1 MPETKRLPIYEIEK
15 SFIEAL
21 QREGRVIV
29 QAPTGS
35 GKSTQIPQM
44 LYRGGFL
51 AQGEVVVLQPRRL
64 AARLLARRVAGELEV
79 KTGGLVGYQV
89 RFETHVSS
97 ETRIRFVTEGVL
109 LRQMLD
115 DHMLKEVSVLI
126 FDEFHERHLYG
137 DITLGRALQIQQE
150 HRPDL
155 RIVVMSATLE
165 AEKLQS
171 YLAPCQVLQ
180 SEGRTY
186 PVEVDYLSRS
196 PERKK
201 NEIWE
206 IAASETIRLLE
217 KHTIGDALVFM
228 PGGYEISRT
237 VELLKARLSGKEFE
251 ICPLHGELPPE
262 EQDRAVG
269 QSVRRKVIVSTNVAE
284 TSLTIEGVQL
294 VIDSGLVRMARFDP
308 NRGINSLTIEK
319 ISHASAE
326 QRRGRAGRT
335 SPGHCLRLW
344 TERDHGFRPEKELPE
359 VFRIDLS
366 EIILALKASGLKEM
380 SVFPWL
386 DAPLDESLQNAEKLL
401 RDLGAVHY
409 QSGEITEVGR
419 RMLAFPLHPR
429 YARMM
434 LAADHY
440 GCVPSIALMIA
451 LTQGRGILLRRVDK
465 ETERR
470 RDDVLGIDSR
480 SDFIRVLSAWKYAK
494 EARYS
499 VEVCR
504 ELGIHAQ
511 AARQAGKLADQFLA
525 IAKKRGLST
534 EVDLV
539 DGDELGKCLL
549 SGFSDQLAK
558 RMDKGTLRCDIV
570 HGRRGNLA
578 RSSAVHKSPLFVV
591 AEISEIEGK
600 RGEVSTV
607 LSMCSEVE
615 ESWLREFF
623 PGEFKEESIISL
635 DSSGKRVVERKRQLF
650 RDLVLEN
657 KESEGVSDDGAA
669 EILAVEIVSGRC
681 KLPAWDESVEQWIN
695 RVNCFS
701 TLFPEFEISSIAGEE
716 RKFLLTQA
724 CLGLRSFKEVKRLD
738 IWPTLSSWLVPEQ
751 AAAMEAYLPRHY
763 VLEGGRKV
771 KIRYL
776 EDGVAIL
783 SARIQELY
791 DVEGK
796 LSVAAGKLHL
806 KIEILA
812 PNQRPIQLTDDLGSF
827 WQKTY
832 PVIKP
837 ALAGRYPKHEWR

>member
-1 MPETKRLPIYEIEK
+1 MPEVKRLPIYEIEK
-15 SFIEAL
+15 SLLEAL
-21 QREGRVIV
+21 QQGGRVII

-35 GKSTQIPQM
+35 GKSTQIPQV

-51 AQGEVVVLQPRRL
+51 VKGEVVILQPRRL
-64 AARLLARRVAGELEV
+64 AARLLAKRVAAELAV
-79 KTGGLVGYQV
+79 KVGGLVGYQV
-89 RFETHVSS
+89 RFESHISP

-115 DHMLKEVSVLI
+115 DYLLKRVSVLI

-155 RIVVMSATLE
+155 KIVVMSATLE

-186 PVEVDYLSRS
+186 PVEVAYLTRS

-201 NEIWE
+201 SEIWD
-206 IAASETIRLLE
+206 IAALETIRLLE
-217 KHTIGDALVFM
+217 RHTIGNALIFM
-228 PGGYEISRT
+228 PGGYEIVRT
-237 VELLKARLSGKEFE
+237 VELLKARLSSKEFE
-251 ICPLHGELPPE
+251 VCPLYGELPPE
-262 EQDRAVG
+262 EQDRAIE
-269 QSVRRKVIVSTNVAE
+269 QTKRRKVIVSTNVAE

-308 NRGINSLTIEK
+308 NRGINALTIEK
-319 ISHASAE
+319 ISHTSAE

-335 SPGHCLRLW
+335 APGHCLRLW
-344 TERDHGFRPEKELPE
+344 TERDHEFRQEKELPE
-359 VFRIDLS
+359 IYRIDLS
-366 EIILALKASGLKEM
+366 EVILALKASGLKEV
-380 SVFPWL
+380 SLFPWL
-386 DAPLDESLQNAEKLL
+386 DAPLDESLENAEKLL

-409 QSGEITEVGR
+409 QNGEITEVGR

-440 GCVPSIALMIA
+440 GCVPSMALMIA
-451 LTQGRGILLRRVDK
+451 LVQGRGILLRRVDK
-465 ETERR
+465 ETEQR
-470 RDDVLGIDSR
+470 RDDVLGIDSH
-480 SDFIRVLSAWKYAK
+480 SDFTRVLSAWKHAK
-494 EARYS
+494 EAGYS
-499 VEVCR
+499 IDVCR
-504 ELGIHAQ
+504 GLGIHAQ
-511 AARQAGKLADQFLA
+511 AARQAGKLAGQFLT

-539 DGDELGKCLL
+539 DGNELGKCLL
-549 SGFSDQLAK
+549 SGFSNQLAK
-558 RMDKGTLRCDIV
+558 RMDKGTLRCAIV

-578 RSSAVHKSPLFVV
+578 RTSAVQKSPLLV
-591 AEISEIEGK
+591 ATEVSEIEGK
-600 RGEVSTV
+600 KGEVSTI
-607 LSMCSEVE
+607 LSMCSQVE
-615 ESWLREFF
+615 ESWLRELF
-623 PGEFKEESIISL
+623 PEEFKEESITSL
-635 DSSGKRVVERKRQLF
+635 DSSGKRVVDRRRRLF
-650 RDLVLEN
+650 RDLVLED

-669 EILAVEIVSGRC
+669 EILADQIVNGRC

-701 TLFPEFEISSIAGEE
+701 SLFPEFAISSIAGEE
-716 RKFLLTQA
+716 RRFLLRQA

-738 IWPTLSSWLVPEQ
+738 MWPTLKSWLGPEQ
-751 AAAMEAYLPRHY
+751 AAAMEEYLPERY
-763 VLEGGRKV
+763 ILPGGGKAKV
-771 KIRYL
+771 RYL

-791 DVEGK
+791 DVKGM
-796 LSVAAGKLHL
+796 LSVADGRLNL

-812 PNQRPIQLTDDLGSF
+812 PNQRPIQLTDDLESF

-832 PVIKP
+832 PEIKP